1 MHPGAV
7 GGVERDVTHLQQGLA
22 VLRLRH
28 RTLDHLEVLGTEL
41 AAGLFDQKNLAI
53 DAAAHGVSSSFA

>member
-1 MHPGAV
+1 L
-7 GGVERDVTHLQQGLA
+7 LQ
-22 VLRLRH
+22 VRYIS
-28 RTLDHLEVLGTEL
+28 LDHLEVLGTEL